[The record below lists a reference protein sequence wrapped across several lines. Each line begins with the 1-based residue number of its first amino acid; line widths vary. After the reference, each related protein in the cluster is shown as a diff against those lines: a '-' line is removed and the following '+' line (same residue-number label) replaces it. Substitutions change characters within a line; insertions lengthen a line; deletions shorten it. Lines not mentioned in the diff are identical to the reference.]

1 MEEKPHI
8 YGRIPIITM
17 YNNEE
22 QMSDLEKIE
31 SLVND
36 YDKVLSDVSNEFEA
50 FRNAYLMLKN
60 MTTGK
65 DGATKLKEEGI
76 IEVMQNGDVKFVT
89 KQIQTEALENHLNRL
104 EKNIYK
110 FSQVPDLSDE
120 NFAGNLSG
128 IAIRFKLFGLET
140 KCIIKE
146 RKMEKAIRDLVRVL
160 AVPLR
165 VLTGHEVDVINLKV
179 EFTRNVPNN
188 LTEIVDTVTKLD
200 GKVDKET
207 LLSLLPFIDNPKE
220 VLEKMEQEAQADR
233 KANDPYSPNN
243 VTADGSNLFPNLNAQ
258 NSSQEALNAMGATIP
273 QPEQ

>member
-1 MEEKPHI
+1 M
-8 YGRIPIITM
+8 
-17 YNNEE
+17 
-22 QMSDLEKIE
+22 
-31 SLVND
+31 
-36 YDKVLSDVSNEFEA
+36 
-50 FRNAYLMLKN
+50 
-60 MTTGK
+60 
-65 DGATKLKEEGI
+65 
-76 IEVMQNGDVKFVT
+76 
-89 KQIQTEALENHLNRL
+89 
-104 EKNIYK
+104 
-110 FSQVPDLSDE
+110 
-120 NFAGNLSG
+120 
-128 IAIRFKLFGLET
+128 
-140 KCIIKE
+140 
-146 RKMEKAIRDLVRVL
+146 
-160 AVPLR
+160 R